1 LLGSQPSALTLLVCA
16 TRDAA
21 CVQPVAGKPVL
32 SLVPS
37 HCLSVQLAMPQDGSQ
52 VMPALEGGLKVDAL
66 LLDIQMKELNG
77 DVVCSELRARGD
89 GRVVIAVTGS

>member
-1 LLGSQPSALTLLVCA
+1 
-16 TRDAA
+16 
-21 CVQPVAGKPVL
+21 
-32 SLVPS
+32 
-37 HCLSVQLAMPQDGSQ
+37 M
-52 VMPALEGGLKVDAL
+52 MPALEGGLKVDAL